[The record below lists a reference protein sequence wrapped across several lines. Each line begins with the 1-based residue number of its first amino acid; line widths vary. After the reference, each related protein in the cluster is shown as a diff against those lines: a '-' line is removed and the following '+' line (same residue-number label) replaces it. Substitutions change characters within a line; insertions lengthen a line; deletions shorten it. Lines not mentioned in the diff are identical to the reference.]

1 MATLYDLTETYN
13 DFLLRMVGDDEDFD
27 ATAFQITLEMLE
39 DDIDGKL
46 EALAIV
52 YKDLMSDAS
61 AIDDEMKA
69 LKQRSDAKKRRAEW
83 VKDYLILN
91 MTKLGKSK
99 FETSKAVIS
108 LPKPKPSVEVDAEH
122 FIKWASENRDDLLR
136 YKAPDPDKTKIKE
149 ALLNG
154 DEIVG
159 AGLVYKHT
167 INIK

>member
-1 MATLYDLTETYN
+1 MNTLYTLSEQYKA
-13 DFLLRMVGDDEDFD
+13 FLDMIENEEDVD

-39 DDIDGKL
+39 DDIGGKL
-46 EALAIV
+46 EALGIV

-83 VKDYLILN
+83 IKDYLILN
-91 MTKLGKSK
+91 MTMLGKSK
-99 FETSKAVIS
+99 FETAKAVIS

-122 FIKWASENRDDLLR
+122 FISWASENRDDLLR
-136 YKAPDPDKTKIKE
+136 YKAPEPDKTKIKE

-159 AGLVYKHT
+159 AGLVYKQT
-167 INIK
+167 ITIK

>member
-13 DFLLRMVGDDEDFD
+13 DFLLRMIGDDEDFD
-27 ATAFQITLEMLE
+27 AAAFQITLEMLE

-83 VKDYLILN
+83 IKDYLILN

-99 FETSKAVIS
+99 FETSKAYIS

-136 YKAPDPDKTKIKE
+136 YKAPDPDKAKIKE

-159 AGLVYKHT
+159 AGLVYKQT